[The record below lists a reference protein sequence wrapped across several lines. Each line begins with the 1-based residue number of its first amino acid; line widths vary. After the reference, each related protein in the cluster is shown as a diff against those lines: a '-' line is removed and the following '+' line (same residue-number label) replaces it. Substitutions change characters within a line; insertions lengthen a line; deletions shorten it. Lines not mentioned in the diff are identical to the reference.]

1 MCIWHITGTQIILLS
16 LSCFLFLPFLAVPC
30 CAPSCHRSPIKFC
43 SFFSQSQINDE
54 DNTGLDPCKKQHW
67 CCACWLKLCQ
77 VSLRQSLNAACSK
90 AAELGA
96 LLTPRTAGELL
107 AQITLLLPLVSC
119 WLLPRSGWFLRWKEN
134 EGEEGALWQL
144 KVTRW
149 HGFKLFQS
157 TEFFS

>member
-1 MCIWHITGTQIILLS
+1 MTHHRYPNHSAFSFLFSLSSFSGCTLLCSFMSQVAYQILL
-16 LSCFLFLPFLAVPC
+16 
-30 CAPSCHRSPIKFC
+30 I
-43 SFFSQSQINDE
+43 FSRSQINDE